1 MQRKLEHLEA
11 ENDRLRMELGLEL
24 DDGEDE
30 LSHEESA
37 LYYEEEAA
45 AGDPGQRAQNLNEAA
60 SYWALA
66 GDFERARR
74 RYLDAIADGGE
85 VAGDARV
92 WYAVLLLGHGDT
104 QEARNLL
111 DVVFAEGPDDYLVY
125 EAAGEAFEGRE
136 DWAEALRWFE
146 AGLERSRI
154 TAGDDARE
162 TLGRYRLG
170 SGRARV
176 RQQLGLPEDRI
187 DLGVDRERHRWLE
200 MLERLGR
207 SEQDLPARA
216 AILFLP
222 ENEFAQVIRRWPTLH
237 EYYGTFD
244 EHRRTVEDAL
254 RTAESGA
261 SAAIVTGTA
270 DGLAAYAD
278 DPENPSTRAAFAAH
292 LANAGTVTPWP
303 PGRNETCWCGSG
315 RKYKKCCGKPG

>member
-1 MQRKLEHLEA
+1 MKRRH
-11 ENDRLRMELGLEL
+11 
-24 DDGEDE
+24 
-30 LSHEESA
+30 
-37 LYYEEEAA
+37 
-45 AGDPGQRAQNLNEAA
+45 LNEAA

-66 GDFERARR
+66 GDFEQARR

-125 EAAGEAFEGRE
+125 EAAGEAFEGRG
-136 DWAEALRWFE
+136 DWAEALRWFD

-154 TAGDDARE
+154 SAGDDARE

-176 RQQLGLPEDRI
+176 RQQLGWPEDHI
-187 DLGVDRERHRWLE
+187 DLGVDRERHRWLA

-207 SEQDLPARA
+207 PERDLPARA
-216 AILFLP
+216 AILCFP
-222 ENEFAQVIRRWPTLH
+222 EDEFAQVIRRWPALH

-244 EHRRTVEDAL
+244 EHRRTVEHAL
-254 RTAESGA
+254 RSADHGMP
-261 SAAIVTGTA
+261 AAIVAGTA
-270 DGLAAYAD
+270 DGLAEYAA

-292 LANAGTVTPWP
+292 LAGSGAAITWP
-303 PGRNETCWCGSG
+303 PGRNEPCWCGSG
-315 RKYKKCCGKPG
+315 RKYKKCCGRPG